1 MSRQEAA
8 PTTHKERLLRHGM
21 KLFYAQGF
29 HGTTVD
35 AILASAEVPKGS
47 FYHHFGSKEVF
58 GQAVLDRYM
67 QFQIDL
73 FHKWAA
79 KKNLSTSD
87 KLVGYF
93 KEITQIF
100 VKSGYQRACLVG
112 KFSTEVAAASDLFR
126 DQLGTQLQAWKAGIV
141 ELLAAGQAAGD
152 VRQDR
157 TADELADA
165 VLSLIQGSLV
175 IALSTRDK
183 RTLATVAATIK
194 LIVEPPLTDAAPRR
208 RTQRRAVSSSR

>member
-1 MSRQEAA
+1 MSSQDVEA
-8 PTTHKERLLRHGM
+8 PTHKERLLRQGM

-35 AILASAEVPKGS
+35 AILVSARVPKGS
-47 FYHHFGSKEVF
+47 FYHHFGSKDVF

-73 FHKWAA
+73 FDKWAA
-79 KKNLSTSD
+79 KKNLTTSA

-93 KEITQIF
+93 KEISQIF

-112 KFSTEVAAASDLFR
+112 KFSTEVAAASDVFR
-126 DQLGTQLQAWKAGIV
+126 AQLDTQMQRWKASIV
-141 ELLAAGQAAGD
+141 ELLAAGQADGD

-157 TADELADA
+157 TAEDLADA

-183 RTLATVAATIK
+183 YTLATVATTIK
-194 LIVEPPLTDAAPRR
+194 SVIQPNT
-208 RTQRRAVSSSR
+208 

>member
-1 MSRQEAA
+1 MSRQDAEIL
-8 PTTHKERLLRHGM
+8 THKERLLRHGM
-21 KLFYAQGF
+21 KLFYARGF

-35 AILASAEVPKGS
+35 SILASAGVPKGS
-47 FYHHFGSKEVF
+47 FYHHFGSKDVF
-58 GQAVLDRYM
+58 GQVVLDRYM
-67 QFQIDL
+67 QIQIDL

-93 KEITQIF
+93 KEMSRTF

-112 KFSTEVAAASDLFR
+112 KFSTEVAPASELFR
-126 DQLGTQLQAWKAGIV
+126 EQLDTHMRSWKVGIV
-141 ELLAAGQAAGD
+141 ELLTAGQASGD

-157 TADELADA
+157 TAEDLADA

-183 RTLATVAATIK
+183 HTLTAVAATIK
-194 LIVEPPLTDAAPRR
+194 IVVEPQA
-208 RTQRRAVSSSR
+208 

>member
-1 MSRQEAA
+1 MSSNGTALS
-8 PTTHKERLLRHGM
+8 HKERLLRHGT

-47 FYHHFGSKEVF
+47 FYHHFGSKDVF

-73 FHKWAA
+73 LHKWAV
-79 KKNLSTSD
+79 KKNLSTSA

-93 KEITQIF
+93 KEISQIF
-100 VKSGYQRACLVG
+100 VKSGYQRGCLAG
-112 KFSTEVAAASDLFR
+112 KFSTEVAAASEPFR
-126 DQLGTQLQAWKAGIV
+126 EQLDSQMRVWKGNIV
-141 ELLAAGQAAGD
+141 ELLVAGQADGD

-157 TADELADA
+157 DAQDLADA

-183 RTLATVAATIK
+183 KILTTVGTTINS
-194 LIVEPPLTDAAPRR
+194 LVEPST
-208 RTQRRAVSSSR
+208 

>member
-1 MSRQEAA
+1 MSGQDVAA
-8 PTTHKERLLRHGM
+8 LPHKERLLRQGM
-21 KLFYAQGF
+21 KLFYTQGF

-35 AILASAEVPKGS
+35 AILASAGVPKGS
-47 FYHHFGSKEVF
+47 FYHHFGSKDVF

-67 QFQIDL
+67 QFQMDL
-73 FHKWAA
+73 FAKWAA
-79 KKNLSTSD
+79 KKNVSTSA

-93 KEITQIF
+93 REISQIF

-112 KFSTEVAAASDLFR
+112 KFSTEVAAGSEVFR
-126 DQLGTQLQAWKAGIV
+126 GQLDAQMQRWKSGIV

-157 TADELADA
+157 TAEDLADA

-183 RTLATVAATIK
+183 HTLTTVATTIK
-194 LIVEPPLTDAAPRR
+194 SVVEPAT
-208 RTQRRAVSSSR
+208 

>member
-1 MSRQEAA
+1 MSSQEAVA
-8 PTTHKERLLRHGM
+8 LTHKERLLRQGM
-21 KLFYAQGF
+21 KLFYEQGF

-35 AILASAEVPKGS
+35 AILASAGVPKGS
-47 FYHHFGSKEVF
+47 FYHHFGSKDVF

-67 QFQIDL
+67 QFQLEL
-73 FHKWAA
+73 FGKWAV
-79 KKNLSTSD
+79 KKNLSTSA

-93 KEITQIF
+93 KEISQIF

-112 KFSTEVAAASDLFR
+112 KFSTEVAAASDSFR
-126 DQLGTQLQAWKAGIV
+126 EQLGTQMQLWKSGIV
-141 ELLAAGQAAGD
+141 ELLAAGQVAGD

-157 TADELADA
+157 SAEELADA

-183 RTLATVAATIK
+183 HTLASVGATIK
-194 LIVEPPLTDAAPRR
+194 SVVEPSA
-208 RTQRRAVSSSR
+208 

>member
-1 MSRQEAA
+1 MSKDVQ
-8 PTTHKERLLRHGM
+8 TLTHKERLLRHGT
-21 KLFYAQGF
+21 KLFYEQGF

-47 FYHHFGSKEVF
+47 FYHHFGSKDVF

-73 FHKWAA
+73 LQKWAV
-79 KKNLSTSD
+79 KKNLSTSA

-93 KEITQIF
+93 KEISQIF
-100 VKSGYQRACLVG
+100 VKSGYQRACLAG
-112 KFSTEVAAASDLFR
+112 KFSTEVAAASETFR
-126 DQLGTQLQAWKAGIV
+126 EQLDSQMLAWKGNIV
-141 ELLAAGQAAGD
+141 DLLAAGQADGD

-157 TADELADA
+157 TAEDLADA

-183 RTLATVAATIK
+183 HTLAAVATTIK
-194 LIVEPPLTDAAPRR
+194 SVVEPSP
-208 RTQRRAVSSSR
+208 

>member
-1 MSRQEAA
+1 MSSHDVEAL
-8 PTTHKERLLRHGM
+8 PHKERLLRQGM
-21 KLFYAQGF
+21 KLFYAEGF

-35 AILASAEVPKGS
+35 AVLASAGVPKGS
-47 FYHHFGSKEVF
+47 FYHHFGSKDVF

-73 FHKWAA
+73 FDKWAA
-79 KKNLSTSD
+79 KKNLSTSA

-93 KEITQIF
+93 KEISQIF
-100 VKSGYQRACLVG
+100 VKSGYQRACLAG
-112 KFSTEVAAASDLFR
+112 KFSTEVAAASDSFR
-126 DQLGTQLQAWKAGIV
+126 ELLSAGMQLWKSRIV
-141 ELLAAGQAAGD
+141 ELLAAGQTDGD

-157 TADELADA
+157 TAEDLADA

-183 RTLATVAATIK
+183 HTLAAVGATIK
-194 LIVEPPLTDAAPRR
+194 SVVEPSA
-208 RTQRRAVSSSR
+208 

>member
-1 MSRQEAA
+1 MSSQDTDVL
-8 PTTHKERLLRHGM
+8 PHKERLLRQGM

-29 HGTTVD
+29 NGTTVD
-35 AILASAEVPKGS
+35 AILASAGVPKGS

-58 GQAVLDRYM
+58 GKAVLDRYM
-67 QFQIDL
+67 QFQIEL
-73 FHKWAA
+73 FGKWAA

-87 KLVGYF
+87 KMVGYF
-93 KEITQIF
+93 KEISQIF

-126 DQLGTQLQAWKAGIV
+126 EQLDTEMREWKGSIV
-141 ELLAAGQAAGD
+141 ELLVAGQANGD

-157 TADELADA
+157 TAEDLADA

-183 RTLATVAATIK
+183 HTLATVATTMK
-194 LIVEPPLTDAAPRR
+194 IVLEP
-208 RTQRRAVSSSR
+208 SG

>member
-1 MSRQEAA
+1 MSSQDVEAL
-8 PTTHKERLLRHGM
+8 THKERLLRHGM

-35 AILASAEVPKGS
+35 AILASAGVPKGS
-47 FYHHFGSKEVF
+47 FYHHFGSKDVF

-73 FHKWAA
+73 FHKWAV
-79 KKNLSTSD
+79 KKNLSTSA

-93 KEITQIF
+93 KEISQIF

-112 KFSTEVAAASDLFR
+112 KFSTEVAAASDSFR
-126 DQLGTQLQAWKAGIV
+126 EQLGTQMQQWKASIV
-141 ELLAAGQAAGD
+141 ELLAAGQADGD

-157 TADELADA
+157 TAEDLADA

-183 RTLATVAATIK
+183 HTLATVGTTIK
-194 LIVEPPLTDAAPRR
+194 SVVEPSA
-208 RTQRRAVSSSR
+208 

>member
-1 MSRQEAA
+1 MSSQDVEAL
-8 PTTHKERLLRHGM
+8 THKERLLRHGT

-35 AILASAEVPKGS
+35 AVLASAGVPKGS
-47 FYHHFGSKEVF
+47 FYHHFGSKDVF

-73 FHKWAA
+73 LHKWAA
-79 KKNLSTSD
+79 KKNLSTSA

-93 KEITQIF
+93 KEISQIF
-100 VKSGYQRACLVG
+100 IKSGYQRACLTG
-112 KFSTEVAAASDLFR
+112 KFSTEVAAASEPFR
-126 DQLGTQLQAWKAGIV
+126 EQLDGQLRAWKAGIV
-141 ELLAAGQAAGD
+141 ELLSAGQSDGD

-157 TADELADA
+157 TAEDLADA
-165 VLSLIQGSLV
+165 VLSLIQGSLL

-183 RTLATVAATIK
+183 HALATVGQTIK
-194 LIVEPPLTDAAPRR
+194 IVVEPNA
-208 RTQRRAVSSSR
+208 